1 MTNMLN
7 PFLFTIKPIKRVHL
21 LTFLT
26 NNLIMPKIRHWFS
39 MALLTGGFLPAAFS
53 QEVKPVVPQALP
65 DTSIIETLRENM
77 QDNIPVISLDESD
90 GQDGSAQNISSQL
103 GAGRDPFLNAAT
115 FKFGAVRF
123 RIRGYDAD
131 QFNTY
136 INGAPM
142 ENLDNGFTPYGQ
154 WGGLNDVMRNREST
168 SGLRSTTFGYGD
180 LGGLTNFDTRAS
192 HQRKQTSINFAKS
205 NRTYANR
212 LMLTH
217 STGLNKKGWAFSF
230 SGSRRWAEEGYA
242 DGTYFDGWS
251 FFAGVDKRFNDR
263 HLLSFVAFGTPTENG
278 RQGASVKEMLDL
290 AGDNFYNPNWGYQN
304 GKKRN
309 ASIAKS
315 FQPVGILTHD
325 WKVNDKTSLLTAAS
339 VTYGKRSVSGLDWY
353 NAADPRPDY
362 YRYLPSYQ
370 LDPVYAEQVRQEL
383 LNDVN
388 KRQVNWDALYQTNYA
403 SFDVVR
409 NANGI
414 VGNDVSGRRS
424 HYILEERIIN
434 TTKYNF
440 NSTLN
445 TSVSENVMFTAGIT
459 YQSQKNHYYKEIDDL
474 LGGDF
479 YVDVNQFGERDFP
492 TNPSAGQND
501 LNNPNRIVA
510 VGDKLGYNYDLNIKR
525 GSVWMQGVFKF
536 PKFDVVVSTEHSYTS
551 FFRFGNV
558 KSGLFAENSYGK
570 STTYNFY
577 NSGIKGGVTYKIDG
591 RNYIFANGSYSSRAP
606 FFENAFIAPRTRDF
620 VQDNLKSEEILS
632 TEVGY
637 AMNAPKLKLR
647 LNGYFTQF
655 KNGLD
660 VLTFYNDE
668 YRNFVNYAISNIG
681 KIHMGLEFGA
691 EVKVY
696 KGLNLTAAAAIGQ
709 YTFNTRQSA
718 TVTADNS
725 AATLDKNVIVYS
737 KDFYVPTAQQ
747 AYTIGFD
754 YRSPKFWFLNV
765 NFNYFDK
772 MYLNYNPIRRT
783 ATAVSGL
790 EEGSAKWNQII
801 NQTELDPQYT
811 LDAFAGYSWLMN
823 RKFKDLKKRTFLVF
837 NVGVNNILDN
847 RNIVSGG
854 FEQLRFD
861 FAEKN
866 TEKFPDRRFYAFGI
880 NFFASVGIRF

>member
-1 MTNMLN
+1 MMS
-7 PFLFTIKPIKRVHL
+7 TIKHGL
-21 LTFLT
+21 LVAILSGVM
-26 NNLIMPKIRHWFS
+26 IPS
-39 MALLTGGFLPAAFS
+39 VFS
-53 QEVKPVVPQALP
+53 QVVPPPPAQINP
-65 DTSIIETLRENM
+65 DTTIIETLRENL

-103 GAGRDPFLNAAT
+103 GAGRDPFLSAAT

-154 WGGLNDVMRNREST
+154 WGGLNDVLRNREST
-168 SGLRSTTFGYGD
+168 SGLRSSTFGFGD
-180 LGGLTNFDTRAS
+180 MGGLTNFDARAS
-192 HQRKQTSINFAKS
+192 RQRKQTSINYAAS
-205 NRTYANR
+205 NRNYNNR
-212 LMLTH
+212 IMITH
-217 STGLNKKGWAFSF
+217 STGLNSKGWAFSF

-242 DGTYFDGWS
+242 EGTYYDGWS
-251 FFAGVDKRFNDR
+251 FYAGVDKRFNDR
-263 HLLSFVAFGTPTENG
+263 HLLSFVAFATPTENG
-278 RQGASVKEMLDL
+278 RQGASVSEMLDL
-290 AGDNFYNPNWGYQN
+290 AGDKFYNPYWGYQN

-309 ASIAKS
+309 VSIAKS
-315 FQPVGILTHD
+315 FQPIGILTHD
-325 WKVNDKTSLLTAAS
+325 WKVNDKTTLVTAAS
-339 VTYGKRSVSGLDWY
+339 ITMGKRSTTGLDWY

-362 YRYLPSYQ
+362 YRYLPSWQ
-370 LDPVYAEQVRQEL
+370 LDPMYASMVADEL
-383 LNDVN
+383 RNDVN
-388 KRQVNWDALYQTNYA
+388 KRQINWDVLYNSNYGA
-403 SFDVVR
+403 FDVVR

-414 VGNDVSGRRS
+414 PGNDVSGRRS
-424 HYILEERIIN
+424 KYIIEDRIIN

-445 TSVSENVMFTAGIT
+445 TNISENVIFTAGVS
-459 YQSQKNHYYKEIDDL
+459 YQSQKNHYYKEVDDL
-474 LGGDF
+474 LGGEF

-492 TNPSAGQND
+492 TNNSAAQND
-501 LNNPNRIVA
+501 LNRPNRILKT
-510 VGDKLGYNYDLNIKR
+510 GDKFGYNYDLNIKK
-525 GSVWMQGVFKF
+525 GSVWLMGVFKF
-536 PKFDVVVSTEHSYTS
+536 RKFDVFIASEHSYTS
-551 FFRFGNV
+551 FFRYGNV
-558 KSGLFAENSYGK
+558 QSGLFANNSYGK

-577 NSGIKGGVTYKIDG
+577 NSGIKGGLTYKIDG
-591 RNYIFANGSYSSRAP
+591 RNYIFVNGAYASRAP

-632 TEVGY
+632 TELGY
-637 AMNAPKLKLR
+637 VLNAPKLKIR
-647 LNGYFTQF
+647 ATGYYTQF
-655 KNGLD
+655 KNQID
-660 VLTFYNDE
+660 VLTFYHDE

-681 KIHMGLEFGA
+681 KVHMGIEFGVEA
-691 EVKVY
+691 KIY
-696 KGLNLTAAAAIGQ
+696 KGLNLTAAAAIGN
-709 YTFNTRQSA
+709 YTYNTRQSA
-718 TVTADNS
+718 TVTTDNNADVLS
-725 AATLDKNVIVYS
+725 KNEVVYS

-783 ATAVSGL
+783 AAAVNGL
-790 EEGSAKWNQII
+790 DEGSEKWHQVLD
-801 NQTELDPQYT
+801 QTQLDPQYT

-823 RKFKDLKKRTFLVF
+823 RKFNQLKKRTFLVF
-837 NVGVNNILDN
+837 NVGVNNILN
-847 RNIVSGG
+847 NTNIVSGG

-866 TEKFPDRRFYAFGI
+866 VNKFPDRRFYAYGI

>member
-1 MTNMLN
+1 MWQY
-7 PFLFTIKPIKRVHL
+7 FRV
-21 LTFLT
+21 
-26 NNLIMPKIRHWFS
+26 
-39 MALLTGGFLPAAFS
+39 FLPAAFS
-53 QEVKPVVPQALP
+53 QVTPPPAQTNP
-65 DTSIIETLRENM
+65 DTTIIETLRENL

-103 GAGRDPFLNAAT
+103 GAGRDPFLSAAT

-154 WGGLNDVMRNREST
+154 WGGLNDVLRNREST
-168 SGLRSTTFGYGD
+168 SGLRSSTFGFGD
-180 LGGLTNFDTRAS
+180 MGGLTNFDARAS
-192 HQRKQTSINFAKS
+192 RQRKQTSINYAAS
-205 NRTYANR
+205 NRNYNNR
-212 LMLTH
+212 IMITH
-217 STGLNKKGWAFSF
+217 STGLNSKGWAFSF

-242 DGTYFDGWS
+242 EGTYYDGWS
-251 FFAGVDKRFNDR
+251 FYAGVDKRFNDR
-263 HLLSFVAFGTPTENG
+263 HLLSFVAFATPTENG
-278 RQGASVKEMLDL
+278 RQGASVSEMLDL
-290 AGDNFYNPNWGYQN
+290 AGDKFYNPYWGYQN

-309 ASIAKS
+309 VSIAKS
-315 FQPVGILTHD
+315 FQPIGILTHD
-325 WKVNDKTSLLTAAS
+325 WKVNDKTSLVTAAS
-339 VTYGKRSVSGLDWY
+339 LTMGKRSTTGLDWY

-362 YRYLPSYQ
+362 YRYLPSWQ
-370 LDPVYAEQVRQEL
+370 LDPMYASMVADEL
-383 LNDVN
+383 RNDVN
-388 KRQVNWDALYQTNYA
+388 KRQINWDVLYNSNYGA
-403 SFDVVR
+403 FDVVR

-414 VGNDVSGRRS
+414 PGNDVSGRRS
-424 HYILEERIIN
+424 KYIIEDRIIN

-445 TSVSENVMFTAGIT
+445 TNISENVIFTAGVS
-459 YQSQKNHYYKEIDDL
+459 YQSQKNHYYKEVDDL
-474 LGGDF
+474 LGGEF

-492 TNPSAGQND
+492 TNNSAAQND
-501 LNNPNRIVA
+501 LNRPNRILKT
-510 VGDKLGYNYDLNIKR
+510 GDKFGYNYDLNIKK
-525 GSVWMQGVFKF
+525 GSVWLMGVFKF
-536 PKFDVVVSTEHSYTS
+536 RKFDVFIASEHSYTS
-551 FFRFGNV
+551 FFRYGNV
-558 KSGLFAENSYGK
+558 KSGLFANNSFGK

-577 NSGIKGGVTYKIDG
+577 NSGIKGGLTYKIDG
-591 RNYIFANGSYSSRAP
+591 RNYIFVNGAYASRAP

-632 TEVGY
+632 TELGY
-637 AMNAPKLKLR
+637 VLNAPKLKIR
-647 LNGYFTQF
+647 ATGYYTQF
-655 KNGLD
+655 KNQID
-660 VLTFYNDE
+660 VLTFYHDE

-681 KIHMGLEFGA
+681 KVHMGIEFGVEA
-691 EVKVY
+691 KIY
-696 KGLNLTAAAAIGQ
+696 KGLNLTAAAAIGN
-709 YTFNTRQSA
+709 YTYNTRQSA
-718 TVTADNS
+718 TVTTDNNADVLS
-725 AATLDKNVIVYS
+725 KNEVVYS

-783 ATAVSGL
+783 AAAVNGL
-790 EEGSAKWNQII
+790 DEGSEKWHQVLD
-801 NQTELDPQYT
+801 QTQLDPQYT

-823 RKFKDLKKRTFLVF
+823 RKFNQLKKRTFLVF
-837 NVGVNNILDN
+837 NVGVNNILN
-847 RNIVSGG
+847 NTNIVSGG

-866 TEKFPDRRFYAFGI
+866 VNKFPDRRFYAYGI